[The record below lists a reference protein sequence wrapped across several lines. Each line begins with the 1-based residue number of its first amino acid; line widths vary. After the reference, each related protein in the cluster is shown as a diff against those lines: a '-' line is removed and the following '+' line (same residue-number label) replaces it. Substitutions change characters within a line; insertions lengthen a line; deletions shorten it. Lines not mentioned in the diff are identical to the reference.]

1 MTTRRNE
8 YLMTNAHASRT
19 LLLSAL
25 LATTS
30 SATFAQDGD
39 DQGANSP
46 VRQAFL
52 ERDISL
58 EKVVRESNTR
68 KLQTAEA
75 SMNTF
80 SVEQAPPGRA
90 SRARLAMEGMGPA
103 FDGLFKP
110 MPLKTWKEHD
120 QITIIVIESSTVS
133 RTQELETEK
142 ESELAAEVAAW
153 SDFFSNGSLF
163 TQNTGVNLPKVEIA
177 GAMDFEGEGDYG
189 SKEQITFRTTATVLE
204 VLPNGNLVL
213 ESRHTTKTDNEMTV
227 KTVTGICNPR
237 HVAPDDTILHWRLY
251 DLDLNVQNTGFVK
264 DAANKGI
271 LTQIADF
278 IFAF

>member
-1 MTTRRNE
+1 
-8 YLMTNAHASRT
+8 MTNAHTRRT
-19 LLLSAL
+19 LLLSTL
-25 LATTS
+25 LATTAG
-30 SATFAQDGD
+30 ATFAQDGD

-68 KLQTAEA
+68 KLQTVEA

-177 GAMDFEGEGDYG
+177 GAMDFDGEGDYG

-251 DLDLNVQNTGFVK
+251 DLDLNIQNTGFVK

>member
-1 MTTRRNE
+1 MTTRRKE
-8 YLMTNAHASRT
+8 HLMTNAHASRT
-19 LLLSAL
+19 LLLSTL

-30 SATFAQDGD
+30 SVAFAQDGD

-68 KLQTAEA
+68 KLQTVEA

-177 GAMDFEGEGDYG
+177 GAMNFEGEGDYG

-237 HVAPDDTILHWRLY
+237 HVAPDDTVLHWRLY

>member
-1 MTTRRNE
+1 MTTRRKE
-8 YLMTNAHASRT
+8 HLMTNAHASRT
-19 LLLSAL
+19 LLLSTL
-25 LATTS
+25 LATTAG
-30 SATFAQDGD
+30 ATFAQDGD
-39 DQGANSP
+39 DQAANSP

-68 KLQTAEA
+68 KLQSAEA

-237 HVAPDDTILHWRLY
+237 HVAPDDTVLHWRLY

>member
-1 MTTRRNE
+1 
-8 YLMTNAHASRT
+8 MTNTHARRT
-19 LLLSAL
+19 LLLTTL
-25 LATTS
+25 LATTAG
-30 SATFAQDGD
+30 ATFAQDGD
-39 DQGANSP
+39 DQGADSP

-68 KLQTAEA
+68 RLQTAEA

-163 TQNTGVNLPKVEIA
+163 TQNTGVNLPKVEIS

-227 KTVTGICNPR
+227 KTVTGICDPR

>member
-1 MTTRRNE
+1 MTTRRKE
-8 YLMTNAHASRT
+8 HLMTHARLGRT
-19 LLLSAL
+19 LLMGTL
-25 LATTS
+25 LATP
-30 SATFAQDGD
+30 AAPCLAQEGENSDV
-39 DQGANSP
+39 NSP
-46 VRQAFL
+46 IRQAFL

-68 KLQTAEA
+68 KMQSAEA
-75 SMNTF
+75 SMNEF

-90 SRARLAMEGMGPA
+90 SRARLAMEGMGPG

-110 MPLKTWKEHD
+110 MPLKKWKEHD
-120 QITIIVIESSTVS
+120 QITIIVIESSSVS

-142 ESELAAEVAAW
+142 DSQLAADVAAW
-153 SDFFSNGSLF
+153 SDFFSNGTLF
-163 TQNTGVNLPKVEIA
+163 TQNTGVNLPKVEIE
-177 GAMDFEGEGDYG
+177 GAMNFEGEGDYG

-213 ESRHTTKTDNEMTV
+213 EARHTTKTDNEMTV

-251 DLDLNVQNTGFVK
+251 DLDLNVQNSGFVK

>member
-1 MTTRRNE
+1 MTT
-8 YLMTNAHASRT
+8 AHTRRT
-19 LLLSAL
+19 LFLTTL
-25 LATTS
+25 LAATATTLV
-30 SATFAQDGD
+30 AQESD
-39 DQGANSP
+39 DQDTDSP
-46 VRQAFL
+46 IRQAFL
-52 ERDISL
+52 QRDISL
-58 EKVVRESNTR
+58 EKVVRETNTR
-68 KLQTAEA
+68 KMQDAEET
-75 SMNTF
+75 MNTF

-90 SRARLAMEGMGPA
+90 SKARLAMEGMGPG

-110 MPLKTWKEHD
+110 MPLKRWKEHD
-120 QITIIVIESSTVS
+120 QITIIVIESAVVS

-163 TQNTGVNLPKVEIA
+163 TQNTGMNLPKVEIA
-177 GAMDFEGEGDYG
+177 GAMDFDGEGDYG
-189 SKEQITFRTTATVLE
+189 SKEQITFRSTATVLE

-227 KTVTGICNPR
+227 KTVTGICDPR

-251 DLDLNVQNTGFVK
+251 DLDLNVQNSGFVK

>member
-8 YLMTNAHASRT
+8 HLMTNAHASRT

-68 KLQTAEA
+68 KLQTVEA

>member
-68 KLQTAEA
+68 KLQSAEA

-237 HVAPDDTILHWRLY
+237 HVAPDDTVLHWRLY